1 MKLFALHLSLLI
13 TLALL
18 SWPDSAGWSAEPKP
32 ATQVDLRPHFARW
45 GLPIKKQGARNTC
58 SVFTTTGAMEY
69 ALSKKFN
76 RGLRLSEE
84 YLNWSCNQVIQNT
97 TQDRGQFFADLLK
110 GYELHGICPEA
121 DMPYAKAFSGSYQ
134 PTARATNDAKLLKNH
149 GLRANWIKPNDGKVG
164 ITDAHIEQMKA
175 TLRKGWPVCGGSA
188 HSVLVVGFKD
198 DPAIAG
204 GGHFLLRDSGGGN
217 EQTMTYQAAK
227 ARLCDLL
234 WYDTAPPP
242 TK

>member
-1 MKLFALHLSLLI
+1 MKLTPPYSQALATFTSLI
-13 TLALL
+13 FTATTLLAA
-18 SWPDSAGWSAEPKP
+18 DPKP
-32 ATQVDLRPHFARW
+32 AAQVDLRPNFARW

-84 YLNWSCNQVIQNT
+84 YLNWSCNQVIKNT
-97 TQDRGQFFADLLK
+97 TQDRGQFFGDLLK
-110 GYELHGICPEA
+110 GYELHGICPEGA
-121 DMPYAKAFSGSYQ
+121 MPYARAFSSSYQ
-134 PTARATNDAKLLKNH
+134 PNERATSDAKLLKNH

-175 TLRKGWPVCGGSA
+175 TLRTGWPVCGGSA

-198 DPAIAG
+198 DPALAG

-217 EQTMTYQAAK
+217 EQTMTYRAAK

-234 WYDTAPPP
+234 WYDTAPSPSR
-242 TK
+242 